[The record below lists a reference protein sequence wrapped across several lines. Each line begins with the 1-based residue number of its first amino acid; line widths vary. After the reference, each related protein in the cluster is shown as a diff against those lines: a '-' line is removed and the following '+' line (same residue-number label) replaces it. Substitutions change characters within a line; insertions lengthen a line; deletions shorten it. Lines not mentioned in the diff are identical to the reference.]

1 MLLDW
6 VSYTFVFLEIVYL
19 AHYSQSSL
27 LTWKQFDLFWSCFE
41 NLFSKMRA
49 TFNRGL
55 IWLPKW
61 VKSLLR
67 ILTMHL
73 ELGGFQSSWWEQAL
87 FLVLGETSIGY
98 PILVSLIMSGIFI
111 PGPWLSPHIQS
122 TNEYLSV
129 CWRWALHSSLGL
141 PLFEAIFS
149 WVLFP
154 LTLVILVFL
163 DFQLFSL
170 PRESANLLCYLSLYR
185 SLEILSRQ

>member
-98 PILVSLIMSGIFI
+98 PILVLLCQVF
-111 PGPWLSPHIQS
+111 LF
-122 TNEYLSV
+122 LV
-129 CWRWALHSSLGL
+129 LGC
-141 PLFEAIFS
+141 
-149 WVLFP
+149 P
-154 LTLVILVFL
+154 LTFKAPMSICLYAGGEPSTVLWG
-163 DFQLFSL
+163 
-170 PRESANLLCYLSLYR
+170 YLSLK
-185 SLEILSRQ
+185 LSSHGYFFLWL